1 MEKLDIGAIKNK
13 VNIYDIVCQVI
24 QLKRVGNKYMGLC
37 PFHDE
42 KTPSF
47 YVTPSRQIFKCF
59 GCGKGGDVIAFIQ
72 ELNGLTLPSVAM
84 IFQLRAIDRRRIVK
98 KIGRLEPE
106 ILTQIDE
113 KIWQLLKPVDG

>member
-1 MEKLDIGAIKNK
+1 MARGDILLVTLPESDKREEKGTRPAIAVQADDDRSPMLMVIPVTSSLGALRFAFTVEI
-13 VNIYDIVCQVI
+13 
-24 QLKRVGNKYMGLC
+24 
-37 PFHDE
+37 P
-42 KTPSF
+42 PS
-47 YVTPSRQIFKCF
+47 
-59 GCGKGGDVIAFIQ
+59 

-84 IFQLRAIDRRRIVK
+84 IFQLRAIDRRIVK